1 MSALEPSGPID
12 NATPA
17 TLPPGWSPASQEP
30 VLVQFGDISITEHWL
45 ITPAGSAPLRGTQ
58 IFVTDMTREER
69 FIPAWAIVFAVI
81 GFFVFLL
88 GLLFLLVKET
98 RTSGFMQISVTNGA
112 FTYQSA
118 ELARGSRTN
127 QLFEL
132 QNRANYARGVIAR
145 QLPREP

>member
-12 NATPA
+12 ASLPA
-17 TLPPGWSPASQEP
+17 GWAPAGQEP
-30 VLVQFGDISITEHWL
+30 ALVHFGEITITEHWL

-69 FIPAWAIVFAVI
+69 FTPAWAIVFAVI
-81 GFFVFLL
+81 GFFFFLL

-118 ELARGSRTN
+118 ELANGPRTN
-127 QLFEL
+127 QLYEL

-145 QLPREP
+145 A